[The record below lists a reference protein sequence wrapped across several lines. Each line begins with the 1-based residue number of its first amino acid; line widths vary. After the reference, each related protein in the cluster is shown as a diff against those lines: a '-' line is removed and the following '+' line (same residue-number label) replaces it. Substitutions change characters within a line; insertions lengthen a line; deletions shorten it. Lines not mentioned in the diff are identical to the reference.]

1 MSAQTAPRD
10 SGLSRSV
17 STKADTLQIS
27 KLYISGFFNFDISRP
42 FKPASMNTG
51 PSQRI
56 MLYEEAN
63 AIPLKASE
71 AITGSPSPWN
81 VLATTPTHAR
91 ERAERLSASVLESKF
106 MVSQPASDGWHARG
120 ES

>member
-1 MSAQTAPRD
+1 MHKRHLEIPVYVAALAQKLIAMR
-10 SGLSRSV
+10 
-17 STKADTLQIS
+17 IS
-27 KLYISGFFNFDISRP
+27 KLYISGFFNFDISLP

-51 PSQRI
+51 PNQRI
-56 MLYEEAN
+56 MLYEAAN

-106 MVSQPASDGWHARG
+106 MVSQQASDG
-120 ES
+120 